1 MNRYLMC
8 VCPLPEQ
15 SVAPMPPA
23 LVDLYRWI
31 CVCGGVTVCTE
42 AALGLSVHVCPIL
55 GTGPL

>member
-1 MNRYLMC
+1 MC